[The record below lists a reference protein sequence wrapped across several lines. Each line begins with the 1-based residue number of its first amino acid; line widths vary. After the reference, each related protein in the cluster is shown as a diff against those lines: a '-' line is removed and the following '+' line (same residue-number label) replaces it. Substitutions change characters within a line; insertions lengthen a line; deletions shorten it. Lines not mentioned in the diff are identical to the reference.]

1 MNMYELTLIIDS
13 SLEKKDAE
21 VIVEKIKKTITNN
34 KGKIIGIDAWGIRKF
49 AYLIKRKSS
58 GYYYFLQFEIA
69 PDNVEKVEWT
79 YRYEKAIL
87 RYLLINLSK
96 EKTYFKQLEINKFKL
111 RKKKEEEKKAKE
123 QKEMKKKSEGLDYTT
138 ITKEAKID
146 DSKPREEKKAPL
158 PLIEEV
164 DAQEKAEPA
173 KATPSTE
180 ETSTT
185 EPIKKDEKKK
195 PILNEKQNLN
205 KETVT
210 KISPKE
216 TKKEKQVEV
225 KTKNDSQ
232 PGGKESA

>member
-1 MNMYELTLIIDS
+1 MNIYELTLIIDS

-21 VIVEKIKKTITNN
+21 AIIEKIKKTITNN

-58 GYYYFLQFEIA
+58 GYYYFLQFEIT

-96 EKTYFKQLEINKFKL
+96 EKNYFKQLEINKFKL

-123 QKEMKKKSEGLDYTT
+123 QKELKKKNEGLDYTT
-138 ITKEAKID
+138 ITKEAKTD
-146 DSKPREEKKAPL
+146 DSKPSDENRAPM
-158 PLIEEV
+158 PIIEEV
-164 DAQEKAEPA
+164 GIQKKAKSVTDITNKNKEVL
-173 KATPSTE
+173 
-180 ETSTT
+180 TT
-185 EPIKKDEKKK
+185 EKTKKDGEQKQKLIKKSATKSSA
-195 PILNEKQNLN
+195 
-205 KETVT
+205 KET
-210 KISPKE
+210 E
-216 TKKEKQVEV
+216 KEKQVEG
-225 KTKNDSQ
+225 KAKNNSK

>member
-1 MNMYELTLIIDS
+1 MNIYELTLIIDS

-21 VIVEKIKKTITNN
+21 AIVEKIKKTITNN

-123 QKEMKKKSEGLDYTT
+123 QKELQKKNEGLDYTT
-138 ITKEAKID
+138 ITKEAKTANV
-146 DSKPREEKKAPL
+146 KPSGENKTSV

-164 DAQEKAEPA
+164 STQEKEKPPKAPTSKKEKVLTTA
-173 KATPSTE
+173 KP
-180 ETSTT
+180 
-185 EPIKKDEKKK
+185 KKDE
-195 PILNEKQNLN
+195 EQKQKSNQEPATEISA
-205 KETVT
+205 KEV
-210 KISPKE
+210 E
-216 TKKEKQVEV
+216 KEKQV
-225 KTKNDSQ
+225 KIKAKNNSK